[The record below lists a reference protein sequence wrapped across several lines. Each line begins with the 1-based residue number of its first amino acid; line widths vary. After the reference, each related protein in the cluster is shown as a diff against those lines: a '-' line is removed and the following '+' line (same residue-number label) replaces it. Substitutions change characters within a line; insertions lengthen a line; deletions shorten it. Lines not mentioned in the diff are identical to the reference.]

1 MMMQQTISKLKELK
15 LLGMAEALQANL
27 GQPAFRGLSFD
38 EQIGILVDSEV
49 SSRDSR
55 RWNRLL
61 KSAKLRYPSACLED
75 VDFRESRGLEKS
87 LFAVLAIC
95 DWVRQPRHIV
105 FTGATGTGKSWVA
118 CALGVQACRLGLS
131 VIYRSSSQISE
142 EITTAVANGSLPQLK
157 GRLIKA
163 AVLVI
168 DDLGLMPFDAV
179 VARTLLDVVDERD
192 RLRTGAL
199 VITSQ
204 YPIGHWH
211 AFLGDPTIADAI
223 LDRMVHAAHLI
234 HLKGDSMRKGK
245 SKG

>member
-1 MMMQQTISKLKELK
+1 MMMQQTVTKLRTLK
-15 LLGMAEALQANL
+15 LLGMADALQANL
-27 GQPAFRGLSFD
+27 GQPAFRGLSVE
-38 EQIGILVDSEV
+38 EQLGILVDSEV

-55 RWNRLL
+55 RLSRLL
-61 KSAKLRYPSACLED
+61 KSARLRYSSACLED

-87 LFAVLAIC
+87 LFAVLATC
-95 DWVRQPRHIV
+95 DWVRQPRHVV

-131 VIYRSSSQISE
+131 VIYRSSSQIAE
-142 EITTAVANGSLPQLK
+142 EIVTAAADGSLPQLK

-163 AVLVI
+163 SVLMI

-192 RLRTGAL
+192 RLRIGAL

-204 YPIGHWH
+204 YPIDLWH

-223 LDRMVHAAHLI
+223 MDRMVHAAHLV
-234 HLKGDSMRKGK
+234 HLKGDSLRKGR
-245 SKG
+245 SKP

>member
-38 EQIGILVDSEV
+38 EQIGILVDSEM

-61 KSAKLRYPSACLED
+61 KSARLRYPSACLED

-87 LFAVLAIC
+87 LFAVLATC
-95 DWVRQPRHIV
+95 DWVRQSRHIV

-142 EITTAVANGSLPQLK
+142 EIATAVANGSLPQLK

-163 AVLVI
+163 TVLLI

-192 RLRTGAL
+192 RLRSGAL

-204 YPIGHWH
+204 YPIDHWH

-223 LDRMVHAAHLI
+223 LDRMVHAAHRI
-234 HLKGDSMRKGK
+234 HLKGDSMRKGRAK
-245 SKG
+245 V